1 MNDDF
6 NFVDK
11 SASTIELELSKLISF
26 QSELDAM
33 VKNKESDTNFVKEAI
48 LLKQSLKKAI
58 LRRRIQLNLIALKK
72 HIQLIEA
79 LKEKLYLFNKLYSRF
94 LEEKLRIDELSSLF
108 AEEATKL
115 PSSDE
120 LKEKLYEIRARYLEL
135 LNNDL
140 EEQEDAGKT

>member
-58 LRRRIQLNLIALKK
+58 LRRRIQLKLIALKK